1 MDFEK
6 LWTNFSFA
14 VENKL
19 ENLAGH
25 IQWDIPFPQIL
36 IIYQWIANVCFSL
49 EKIEFYN
56 S

>member
-1 MDFEK
+1 MDLEK
-6 LWTNFSFA
+6 LWPNLSFT

-36 IIYQWIANVCFSL
+36 IIHQWIAEYMFFIGENITL
-49 EKIEFYN
+49 
-56 S
+56 